1 MSAGF
6 SESDFTRLVNG
17 AARYALFRRS
27 KETDQPLSEVTTDDF
42 LEALKRLQYVVT
54 NNGFSTKPD
63 VTWDDVWGLDHIRQ
77 QLYEHVI
84 RPFKSP
90 EECKVSED
98 DGWDIAGFCDSES
111 EISRRD

>member
-27 KETDQPLSEVTTDDF
+27 KETDQPLSE
-42 LEALKRLQYVVT
+42 EALKRLQYVVT